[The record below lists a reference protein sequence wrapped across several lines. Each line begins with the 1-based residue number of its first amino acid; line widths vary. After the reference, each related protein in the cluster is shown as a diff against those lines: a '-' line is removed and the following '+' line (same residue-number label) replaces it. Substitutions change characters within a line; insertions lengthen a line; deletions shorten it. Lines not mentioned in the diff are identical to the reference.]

1 MFAINVRESPCSDFD
16 RRSSLGRATAM
27 TPSSC
32 ETVMG
37 SATTWV
43 KVPFGPFTVTFWPS
57 MLTST
62 PEGTGT
68 GSFPIRLMLFVL
80 LSPDVGE
87 DFPAY
92 STLGGLPVSQQTGR
106 RRDDRCAETAQ
117 HAGQTGR
124 LGVDAQ
130 PGLGHPPHTGDAALP
145 VRAVLQID
153 REHAADLALRGVGD
167 LEAG

>member
-1 MFAINVRESPCSDFD
+1 MFAINVRERPCSDFD

-43 KVPFGPFTVTFWPS
+43 RVPLGPFTVTFWPS

-68 GSFPIRLMLFVL
+68 GSFPIRLIVFVL

-92 STLGGLPVSQQTGR
+92 STLGGLPVGQQAGR
-106 RRDDRCAETAQ
+106 GRDDRRAEAAE
-117 HAGQTGR
+117 HPGQTGR
-124 LGVDAQ
+124 LGVHAQ
-130 PGLGHPPHTGDAALP
+130 AGLGHPAHTGDAALT
-145 VRAVLQID
+145 VRAVLQVD
-153 REHAADLALRGVGD
+153 REHPAHLALRRVR
-167 LEAG
+167 

>member
-1 MFAINVRESPCSDFD
+1 MLAISVRERPCSDFD
-16 RRSSLGRATAM
+16 SRSSLGRATAM
-27 TPSSC
+27 TPSSW

-43 KVPFGPFTVTFWPS
+43 RVPFGPLMVTFWPS

-68 GSFPIRLMLFVL
+68 GSFPIRLIVFVL

-92 STLGGLPVSQQTGR
+92 STLGGLPVGQQPVGR
-106 RRDDRCAETAQ
+106 RNDRDAEATE
-117 HAGQTGR
+117 
-124 LGVDAQ
+124 
-130 PGLGHPPHTGDAALP
+130 HP
-145 VRAVLQID
+145 R
-153 REHAADLALRGVGD
+153 
-167 LEAG
+167 EAG